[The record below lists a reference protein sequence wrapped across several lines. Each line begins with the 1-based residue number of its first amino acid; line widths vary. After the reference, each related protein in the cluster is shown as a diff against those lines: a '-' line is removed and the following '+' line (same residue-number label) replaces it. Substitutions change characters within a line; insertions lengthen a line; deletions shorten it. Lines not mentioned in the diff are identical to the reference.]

1 MGTPS
6 ISRDAADQMLAG
18 LGAAHDRIAAAMFAL
33 DSQPALGYLRGSTL
47 TGTTAGRWQ
56 TLRPELDLLWAH
68 FTLLGVVVEQAR
80 AIRGARRPGD
90 AEWGE
95 LSAML
100 QESTIG
106 LDAAGLPSD
115 GSGNPAVTW
124 IKVWDLAQQL
134 EQRCAAVAAQLSEVD
149 AAWSAVAGR
158 LAPITEAVDKAMA
171 LAAELGAADTV
182 EPLRATL
189 ANLQS
194 TAIED
199 PLAGAPGGRIG
210 GRVEDG
216 LRELS
221 ARVDA
226 TRQRLAELKSLRDGY
241 QQRVAALRGL
251 ADDVIAAERELAE
264 VYARVTEKI
273 LEPGLA
279 ALPSLGA
286 GLRTTADQL
295 ERLGASG
302 EWATLADTMAA
313 TEKSARD
320 ARERVTYL
328 RQVATG
334 LLDRREELRGRLDAY
349 RAKASSKG
357 LVEHPEL
364 TNRYDE
370 AHMVLYTAPCDLRAG
385 TRAVLAYQQTLS
397 ALLEE

>member
-1 MGTPS
+1 VGTPS

-18 LGAAHDRIAAAMFAL
+18 LGAAHDRVAAAMFAL

-47 TGTTAGRWQ
+47 TGTTASRWQ
-56 TLRPELDLLWAH
+56 TLRPELDVLWAH

-106 LDAAGLPSD
+106 LDAAGLPAD

-158 LAPITEAVDKAMA
+158 LGPIAEAVDKATA
-171 LAAELGAADTV
+171 LAAELGAASTV

-199 PLAGAPGGRIG
+199 PLAAAPGGRVG
-210 GRVEDG
+210 GRVDDG

-221 ARVDA
+221 ARVDT

-241 QQRVAALRGL
+241 QQRVAGLRGL

-273 LEPGLA
+273 LDPGLA
-279 ALPSLGA
+279 ALPSFGA

-295 ERLGASG
+295 ERLGVSG

-313 TEKSARD
+313 TEKSARE
-320 ARERVTYL
+320 ARERVSYL

-349 RAKASSKG
+349 RAKAASKG
-357 LVEHPEL
+357 VVEHPEL

-370 AHMVLYTAPCDLRAG
+370 AHRVLFTAPCDLRAG

>member
-1 MGTPS
+1 MATPS
-6 ISRDAADQMLAG
+6 MSRDAADQVLAG

-33 DSQPALGYLRGSTL
+33 DSQPALGYLRGSAL
-47 TGTTAGRWQ
+47 TGTTAGRWRALQ
-56 TLRPELDLLWAH
+56 PELDLLWAH
-68 FTLLGVVVEQAR
+68 FTILGVVIEQAR

-90 AEWGE
+90 PEWGE
-95 LSAML
+95 LTAML
-100 QESTIG
+100 QDTTIG

-115 GSGNPAVTW
+115 GSGSPAVSW

-134 EQRCAAVAAQLSEVD
+134 EQRCTAVAAQLSEVD

-158 LAPITEAVDKAMA
+158 LAPLTEAVDKASA
-171 LAAELGAADTV
+171 LAAELGQPETV
-182 EPLRATL
+182 EPLRQTL

-194 TAIED
+194 AALDD
-199 PLAGAPGGRIG
+199 PLASAPGGKLG
-210 GRVEDG
+210 GRVDDG

-221 ARVDA
+221 TRLDA
-226 TRQRLAELKSLRDGY
+226 VRQRLAELKSLRDGY
-241 QQRVAALRGL
+241 QQRVAGLRALVDEL
-251 ADDVIAAERELAE
+251 LTAERELAG
-264 VYARVTEKI
+264 VYATVTEKI

-279 ALPSLGA
+279 ALPASSA

-302 EWATLADTMAA
+302 EWVTLADTMAA
-313 TEKSARD
+313 TEQSARQ

-364 TNRYDE
+364 TDRYDE
-370 AHMVLYTAPCDLRAG
+370 AHRVLYTAPCDLRAG

-397 ALLEE
+397 ALLEA

>member
-1 MGTPS
+1 VATPS

-18 LGAAHDRIAAAMFAL
+18 LGAAHDRVAAAMFAL

-47 TGTTAGRWQ
+47 TGTTASRWQ

-115 GSGNPAVTW
+115 GSGNPAVSW

-158 LAPITEAVDKAMA
+158 LAPLTEAVDKAAA
-171 LAAELGAADTV
+171 LGQPETV
-182 EPLRATL
+182 APLRQTL

-194 TAIED
+194 TALDD
-199 PLAGAPGGRIG
+199 PLASAPGGKLG
-210 GRVEDG
+210 GRVDDG

-221 ARVDA
+221 TRLDA
-226 TRQRLAELKSLRDGY
+226 VRQRLAELKSLRDGY
-241 QQRVAALRGL
+241 QQRVAGLRALVDEL
-251 ADDVIAAERELAE
+251 LTAERELA
-264 VYARVTEKI
+264 
-273 LEPGLA
+273 G
-279 ALPSLGA
+279 
-286 GLRTTADQL
+286 
-295 ERLGASG
+295 
-302 EWATLADTMAA
+302 
-313 TEKSARD
+313 
-320 ARERVTYL
+320 
-328 RQVATG
+328 
-334 LLDRREELRGRLDAY
+334 
-349 RAKASSKG
+349 
-357 LVEHPEL
+357 
-364 TNRYDE
+364 
-370 AHMVLYTAPCDLRAG
+370 
-385 TRAVLAYQQTLS
+385 
-397 ALLEE
+397 

>member
-1 MGTPS
+1 
-6 ISRDAADQMLAG
+6 
-18 LGAAHDRIAAAMFAL
+18 
-33 DSQPALGYLRGSTL
+33 
-47 TGTTAGRWQ
+47 
-56 TLRPELDLLWAH
+56 
-68 FTLLGVVVEQAR
+68 
-80 AIRGARRPGD
+80 
-90 AEWGE
+90 
-95 LSAML
+95 ML

-115 GSGNPAVTW
+115 GSGSPAASW

-149 AAWSAVAGR
+149 AAWSAVAAR
-158 LAPITEAVDKAMA
+158 LAPITEAVDKATA

-199 PLAGAPGGRIG
+199 PLASAPGGRVG

-216 LRELS
+216 LRELA
-221 ARVDA
+221 ARVDT

-241 QQRVAALRGL
+241 QQRVGGLRGL
-251 ADDVIAAERELAE
+251 ADDVSAAERELAE
-264 VYARVTEKI
+264 VYARVNEKI

-279 ALPSLGA
+279 PLPSLGA

-302 EWATLADTMAA
+302 EWATLAETMASA
-313 TEKSARD
+313 ETSARE
-320 ARERVTYL
+320 ARARVTYL

-334 LLDRREELRGRLDAY
+334 LLDRRAELRGRLDAY

-364 TNRYDE
+364 SNAYDE
-370 AHMVLYTAPCDLRAG
+370 AHRVLYTAPCDLRAG

>member
-1 MGTPS
+1 VGTPS

-18 LGAAHDRIAAAMFAL
+18 LGAAHDRVAAAMFAL

-47 TGTTAGRWQ
+47 TGTTASRWQ
-56 TLRPELDLLWAH
+56 TLRPELDVLWAH

-106 LDAAGLPSD
+106 LDAAGLPAD

-158 LAPITEAVDKAMA
+158 LGPIAEAVDKATA
-171 LAAELGAADTV
+171 LAAELGAASTV

-199 PLAGAPGGRIG
+199 PLAAAPGGRVG
-210 GRVEDG
+210 GRVDDG

-221 ARVDA
+221 ARVDT

-241 QQRVAALRGL
+241 QQRVAGLRGL

-273 LEPGLA
+273 LDPGLA
-279 ALPSLGA
+279 ALPSFGA

-295 ERLGASG
+295 ERLGVSG

-313 TEKSARD
+313 TEKSARE
-320 ARERVTYL
+320 ARERVSYL

-349 RAKASSKG
+349 RAKAASKG
-357 LVEHPEL
+357 VVEHPEL

-370 AHMVLYTAPCDLRAG
+370 AHRVMFTAPCDLRAG